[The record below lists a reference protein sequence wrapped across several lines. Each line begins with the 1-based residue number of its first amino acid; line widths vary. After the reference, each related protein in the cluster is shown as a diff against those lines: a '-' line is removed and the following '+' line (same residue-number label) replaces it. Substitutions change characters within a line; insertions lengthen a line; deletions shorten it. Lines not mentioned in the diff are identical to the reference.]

1 MAHQPIPP
9 PQHHVILWIGVV
21 GFAVLIGS
29 FWVMGLGG
37 LFRGA
42 PSRARVLD
50 DTARAW
56 EQVRVEADATIARIT
71 GEQAERVAEETQK
84 EALLGLLKNRLKTI
98 EVAST
103 TLTATTTAE

>member
-1 MAHQPIPP
+1 MVQQPTPP
-9 PQHHVILWIGVV
+9 RHHHVILWIGVV

-71 GEQAERVAEETQK
+71 GNQAKRVA
-84 EALLGLLKNRLKTI
+84 
-98 EVAST
+98 
-103 TLTATTTAE
+103 